1 MPTDTQMSS
10 SRRIPPSWLIAAGV
24 LAAVAL
30 AVTLVALLGGDPA
43 GSSDDSAPS
52 IVQPAAP
59 GEAGSELSEDDL
71 EDIEPPPYTA
81 ADVGFMQ
88 DMIPHHEQA
97 IEMTNLVAERSESED
112 IALLAGRIEISQKGE
127 IALMEDWLSARGEEL
142 PTGRSHDGAHG
153 NHAMPDHGSHA
164 MSDGGLMPGM
174 LTESQ
179 FARLS
184 AASGGEFDRLFC
196 DLMIQHHRGAL
207 TMVDEQRATGGGIE
221 AEGYKV
227 SADIEADQRI
237 EIQRMRQVLRGIGN
251 Q

>member
-1 MPTDTQMSS
+1 
-10 SRRIPPSWLIAAGV
+10 
-24 LAAVAL
+24 
-30 AVTLVALLGGDPA
+30 
-43 GSSDDSAPS
+43 
-52 IVQPAAP
+52 
-59 GEAGSELSEDDL
+59 
-71 EDIEPPPYTA
+71 
-81 ADVGFMQ
+81 
-88 DMIPHHEQA
+88 
-97 IEMTNLVAERSESED
+97 
-112 IALLAGRIEISQKGE
+112 
-127 IALMEDWLSARGEEL
+127 MEDWLSARGEEL
-142 PTGRSHDGAHG
+142 PTGGSHDGAHG
-153 NHAMPDHGSHA
+153 NHAMPDHGSHAMSDHGSHA

-237 EIQRMRQVLRGIGN
+237 EIQRMQQVLRGIGN
-251 Q
+251 QQ